1 MKILKLPN
9 LRYND
14 PQNILV
20 IRSMYIQSIC
30 YLKRVQIR
38 LNCIL
43 WPWFLVM
50 WQEYHVFGSTR
61 AGESPEEG
69 KEENTEKVRL
79 TIITFLLSI
88 WRTLKSEST
97 FTILYTKAPIVV
109 ITFGAYNYTSGR
121 IDTIL
126 KE

>member
-9 LRYND
+9 LQYND

-88 WRTLKSEST
+88 WKTLKSEST
-97 FTILYTKAPIVV
+97 FTILVHQGTHCSHHLWCI
-109 ITFGAYNYTSGR
+109 YTSGR